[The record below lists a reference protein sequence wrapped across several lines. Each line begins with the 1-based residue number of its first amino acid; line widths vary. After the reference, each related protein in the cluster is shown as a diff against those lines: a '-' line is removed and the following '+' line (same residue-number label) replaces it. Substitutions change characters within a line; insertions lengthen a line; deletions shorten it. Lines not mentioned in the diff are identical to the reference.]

1 MTERIASIIK
11 ESIEVKQAILA
22 DESLQSQIEE
32 FTQDIKEYEHL
43 KNNQSQIERLQYDS
57 LEKLPEARYHLLMSE
72 RHGFHSKEL
81 SLNQEIVESKL
92 GVSKYENPLT
102 LTDYV
107 ARGGLIGGQGY
118 FTTLALFFLV
128 IAIWILRKKDR
139 LKSSLFYL
147 TFSVIFVGLNFW
159 VHRWDQSI
167 VVSPKVIHDGP
178 SSLFG
183 ERGELPLGVML
194 ITTENEDW
202 IKIIYPSR
210 FEGWTKRD
218 GLKEL
223 R

>member
-1 MTERIASIIK
+1 MEDTT
-11 ESIEVKQAILA
+11 IEDVLKTVEKLYSQKNYSGA
-22 DESLQSQIEE
+22 LQLLEKSSNKIGEGLWHYNMG
-32 FTQDIKEYEHL
+32 TVLGK
-43 KNNQSQIERLQYDS
+43 
-57 LEKLPEARYHLLMSE
+57 LEKLPEARYHLSMSE

-92 GVSKYENPLT
+92 GVSKYEKPLT
-102 LTDYV
+102 LTDYL

-139 LKSSLFYL
+139 FKSSLLYL

-159 VHRWDQSI
+159 VNRWDQSI
-167 VVSPKVIHDGP
+167 VVAPKVIHDGP

-210 FEGWTKRD
+210 FEGWIKRD